1 MFAARIALSR
11 LFRLRYRLRDQ
22 MGTRTSIF
30 RCSLE
35 YAASKSTGAPRQ
47 DGLNSGRIHRGELVA
62 RMKKVVITACGDESK
77 LAIVESDLPDPVV
90 GEVQLSLLSRIQRI
104 EG

>member
-1 MFAARIALSR
+1 MFAAWIALSR

-22 MGTRTSIF
+22 MGTRRRSSGVHWNMQLANP
-30 RCSLE
+30 RVR
-35 YAASKSTGAPRQ
+35 PRQ